1 MSASPNTPVQSAELQ
16 QLVARIA
23 AEVMQ
28 RLSGEASQVI
38 KAAVPSDRQPVSV
51 ADRSAP
57 DAPAGSHMSVERTV
71 IEKVLPEKVIVLA
84 TVSKLPRTVREVTVR
99 SDAVLTP
106 SAREWLADQKM
117 AWRRAAKIGAA
128 ASAPPAPP
136 AFLLAACDLPARS
149 AAQAAAVARA
159 VPGGQQLPT
168 TGLASLIDA
177 LAEAATRSGSR
188 GMLLSPRPEAAA
200 LIANRKRAIRAVAA
214 TSVREGLAVAQE
226 CRATLMVVDPSRLG
240 PGGLKR
246 LAVEFAKQTHQPLP
260 ADLAEACRPCG
271 CSRPS
276 QEASR

>member
-28 RLSGEASQVI
+28 RLSSEASQVI
-38 KAAVPSDRQPVSV
+38 KAAVPSDRQPVPV
-51 ADRSAP
+51 AGRSTP
-57 DAPAGSHMSVERTV
+57 DGPASSCMPVEQTAT
-71 IEKVLPEKVIVLA
+71 EKVLAEKVVVLA
-84 TVSKLPRTVREVTVR
+84 TVSKLPRTIREVTVR

-106 SAREWLADQKM
+106 SAREWLADHRVS
-117 AWRRAAKIGAA
+117 WRRAANAGPA
-128 ASAPPAPP
+128 ASAPP

-149 AAQAAAVARA
+149 AVQATAVARA
-159 VPGGQQLPT
+159 VPGGQQLPA

-200 LIANRKRAIRAVAA
+200 LIANRKRAVRAVVA

-226 CRATLMVVDPSRLG
+226 CRATLVVVDPSRLG

-246 LAVEFAKQTHQPLP
+246 LAVEFAKQTQQPLP

-271 CSRPS
+271 CSRSS